1 MTPMID
7 MMFQLVLFLLINI
20 SFVKEPGVEVRRP
33 TAKTA
38 TADRQA
44 TVMVAVLAN
53 GDIWVDRQAV
63 DIRLLSTHIERL
75 HAENPEGAAVI
86 LADRDA
92 RAGLLVKVM
101 DQIRLGG
108 IGEISIAASTERD
121 GP

>member
-38 TADRQA
+38 TADQKA

-53 GDIWVDRQAV
+53 GDIWIDKQAV
-63 DIRLLSTHIERL
+63 DVRLLSAHIERL

-101 DQIRLGG
+101 DQIRIGG
-108 IGEISIAASTERD
+108 IGDISIAASTERD